1 MREVKN
7 FQSRI
12 LTMHE
17 ILQYLARHESWLL
30 IGAVLGRQA
39 CLPIPANLVLI
50 AAGAL
55 ARSGNLSLP
64 RVFLLSVMTFL
75 LADLAWYDA
84 GRRFGERMLHFVCG
98 HSGNPESCAGRGTA
112 AFSKRGVR
120 TLLISKFVIGLDA
133 LAAPLAGRYGV
144 PVLTFM
150 AFDGLGAALWTITY
164 AALGYIFNTQLDRVA
179 VHVMRLG
186 TLTTVVI
193 LAGIGF
199 FLVRK
204 FLRWYRLVRQFNL
217 ARITPEELRDKLN
230 ADKDIV
236 LIDLQG
242 GAASAT
248 QRLAIPGAVRI
259 DPRSLEQYRDVDI
272 LISREVVLYCATS
285 GEFISARVALDL
297 RQKGIENVRPLAGGL
312 RAWRD
317 RGFPVTS
324 DVLLPDSPA
333 VAALLASSRYKMPPH
348 GA

>member
-12 LTMHE
+12 LTMHD

-64 RVFLLSVMTFL
+64 TVLFLSVLTFL
-75 LADLAWYDA
+75 LAGLAWYDA

>member
-1 MREVKN
+1 MN
-7 FQSRI
+7 D
-12 LTMHE
+12 

-55 ARSGNLSLP
+55 AHSGHLSLP
-64 RVFLLSVMTFL
+64 RIFFLSVMTFL

-98 HSGNPESCAGRGTA
+98 HSGNPESCAGRATA
-112 AFSKRGVR
+112 AFAKRGVR
-120 TLLISKFVIGLDA
+120 TLLISKFVLGLDA

-144 PVLTFM
+144 SVLTFM

-179 VHVMRLG
+179 THLARLG
-186 TLTTVVI
+186 ALMTFVV

-199 FLVRK
+199 VLVRR
-204 FLRWYRLVRQFNL
+204 FVRWYRLVRQFNL
-217 ARITPEELRDKLN
+217 ARITPEELRKKLD
-230 ADKDIV
+230 AKEDIL

-242 GAASAT
+242 GADSAT
-248 QRLAIPGAVRI
+248 ERMAIPGAVRI
-259 DPRSLEQYRDVDI
+259 DPRSLEQYRDVEI
-272 LISREVVLYCATS
+272 PTSRAVVVYCAGS
-285 GEFISARVALDL
+285 GELTSARVALAL

-312 RAWRD
+312 RAWRE
-317 RGFPVTS
+317 RGFPVTTPR
-324 DVLLPDSPA
+324 LR
-333 VAALLASSRYKMPPH
+333 VAALPSTRRAS
-348 GA
+348 